1 MKKLTLFLLL
11 IVALIACKK
20 SVEGE
25 TATWESNKTK
35 LKKLKTS
42 YPSFAE
48 LLDKELKNAEAKW
61 KEAQGIS
68 NEEEKIKK
76 MSEANYTFDQG
87 FVYELGTLE
96 TKMENLSRKSK
107 ELSNSITAKDVNLS
121 KSDLKTVIAANDKVK
136 ESLLSVEKLLNKGVK
151 SEDKA
156 YASIKDA
163 NKSLADAEIKLDAA
177 MQIINESRG
186 AKKTSK
192 DSSATASDKEDDK
205 QDSKDTATVK
215 KKKKKKTTEK

>member
-11 IVALIACKK
+11 IVAMIACKK

-25 TATWESNKTK
+25 TATWESNKNK
-35 LKKLKTS
+35 LKKLKAS
-42 YPSFAE
+42 YPSFAA
-48 LLDKELKNAEAKW
+48 LLDKELKDAEAKW

-76 MSEANYTFDQG
+76 MAEANYTFSQG

-96 TKMENLSRKSK
+96 TKIENLSKKSK
-107 ELSNSITAKDVNLS
+107 KVSNSITAKDVNLS
-121 KSDLKTVIAANDKVK
+121 KNNLKTVIATNDEVK
-136 ESLLSVEKLLNKGVK
+136 ETLLTVEKLLNKGVK

-156 YASIKDA
+156 YNSIKDA
-163 NKSLADAEIKLDAA
+163 NKSLADAEAKLDAA
-177 MQIINESRG
+177 MQIIDESRG
-186 AKKTSK
+186 VKKTSK
-192 DSSATASDKEDDK
+192 DSSATTSDKTE
-205 QDSKDTATVK
+205 SKDSTTV

>member
-35 LKKLKTS
+35 LKKLKAS

-76 MSEANYTFDQG
+76 MSEANYTFNQG

-121 KSDLKTVIAANDKVK
+121 KSDLKTVIAANDEVK

-156 YASIKDA
+156 YVSIKDA

-186 AKKTSK
+186 TKKTSK
-192 DSSATASDKEDDK
+192 DSSASDKKSSNEEN
-205 QDSKDTATVK
+205 KDTTKV
-215 KKKKKKTTEK
+215 KKKKKTTEK

>member
-11 IVALIACKK
+11 IVAMIACKK

-25 TATWESNKTK
+25 TATWENNKTK
-35 LKKLKTS
+35 LKKLKAS
-42 YPSFAE
+42 YPSFAT
-48 LLDKELKNAEAKW
+48 LLDKELKDAEAKW

-68 NEEEKIKK
+68 GEEEKIKK
-76 MSEANYTFDQG
+76 MAEANYTFSQG
-87 FVYELGTLE
+87 FVYELGVLE
-96 TKMENLSRKSK
+96 NKMESLSKKSK

-121 KSDLKTVIAANDKVK
+121 KSNLKTVIATNDEVK
-136 ESLLSVEKLLNKGVK
+136 EALLQVEKLLNKGVK

-156 YASIKDA
+156 YTSIKEA
-163 NKSLADAEIKLDAA
+163 NKSLADAEAKLDAA

-192 DSSATASDKEDDK
+192 DSTATEKDDDK
-205 QDSKDTATVK
+205 DNKDTATVK
-215 KKKKKKTTEK
+215 KKKKKKPAEK

>member
-1 MKKLTLFLLL
+1 MKKLTLFFLLL
-11 IVALIACKK
+11 VAMIACKK
-20 SVEGE
+20 SIEGE

-35 LKKLKTS
+35 LKKLKAS

-76 MSEANYTFDQG
+76 MAEANYTFNKG
-87 FVYELGTLE
+87 FVYELTNLE
-96 TKMENLSRKSK
+96 SKMDNLSREAK

-121 KSDLKTVIAANDKVK
+121 KSDLKIVIAANDEIK
-136 ESLLSVEKLLNKGVK
+136 ETLLQVEKLLNKGVK

-156 YASIKDA
+156 YTSIKDA
-163 NKSLADAEIKLDAA
+163 NRSLASAETKLDVA
-177 MQIINESRG
+177 MQIINESK
-186 AKKTSK
+186 ASKNTS
-192 DSSATASDKEDDK
+192 DN
-205 QDSKDTATVK
+205 KDTTKAK
-215 KKKKKKTTEK
+215 KKKKVSDK

>member
-1 MKKLTLFLLL
+1 MKKLLLFLFFLTAVL
-11 IVALIACKK
+11 ACKK

-35 LKKLKTS
+35 LKKLKAS
-42 YPSFAE
+42 YPSFAR
-48 LLDKELKNAEAKW
+48 LLDKELKDAEVKW
-61 KEAQGIS
+61 KEAQGIG

-76 MSEANYTFDQG
+76 MAEANYTFSKG

-96 TKMENLSRKSK
+96 TKMENLSKKSK

-121 KSDLKTVIAANDKVK
+121 KNNLKTVIASNDEVK
-136 ESLLSVEKLLNKGVK
+136 EVLLKIEKLLNKGVK

-156 YASIKDA
+156 STSIKEA
-163 NKSLADAEIKLDAA
+163 NQSLADAETKLDAA

-186 AKKTSK
+186 VKKTAK
-192 DSSATASDKEDDK
+192 DSSVTASEKENGK
-205 QDSKDTATVK
+205 QESKDTATVK

>member
-1 MKKLTLFLLL
+1 MKKLTLFLLF
-11 IVALIACKK
+11 IVVTIACKK

-25 TATWESNKTK
+25 TAAWESNKTK
-35 LKKLKTS
+35 LKKLKAS
-42 YPSFAE
+42 YPSFAD

-76 MSEANYTFDQG
+76 MAEANYTFNQG

-96 TKMENLSRKSK
+96 TKMDNLSRKAK

-121 KSDLKTVIAANDKVK
+121 KSDLKIVIASNDEIK
-136 ESLLSVEKLLNKGVK
+136 ETLLQVEKLLNKGVK

-156 YASIKDA
+156 YTSIKDA
-163 NKSLADAEIKLDAA
+163 NKSLADAEMKLDAA
-177 MQIINESRG
+177 MQIINESRNS
-186 AKKTSK
+186 KKTSK
-192 DSSATASDKEDDK
+192 DSSATASDKKNNNEN
-205 QDSKDTATVK
+205 SKDTTTV